1 MADSARLEGVA
12 GTSAAQK
19 RGAGTVGGA
28 QRTGPPRKASGSAPG
43 GGAAPATVVSTGG
56 GSSGGVGRHSA
67 ARAGAKELAARR
79 QAPARPQNALFELP
93 PAFEAAVA
101 RQAAVRGRH
110 ASWSPVH
117 GTERGRARRGPP
129 GCILVLY
136 GARSLTALTAVV
148 PVLPAL
154 RTANYSFSSACSA
167 PRRSLSRCR
176 PRCA

>member
-43 GGAAPATVVSTGG
+43 GGAPATVVSTGS

-67 ARAGAKELAARR
+67 ARAGAKELAARH

-101 RQAAVRGRH
+101 RQAAVR
-110 ASWSPVH
+110 VF
-117 GTERGRARRGPP
+117 RAATRPPPTRRLLG
-129 GCILVLY
+129 G
-136 GARSLTALTAVV
+136 
-148 PVLPAL
+148 
-154 RTANYSFSSACSA
+154 
-167 PRRSLSRCR
+167 
-176 PRCA
+176 